1 MNAELKSTH
10 GLAPL
15 AAVPLV
21 STGDSSHDAWRTAA
35 RGRLIAGGLPTPRDD
50 AWKYSSLNLIQRRD
64 LSPCTD
70 YSVPAQLLA
79 SLPERQGVTFVCING
94 QLIAELSSGALPAGV
109 RYTPLN
115 DLFDSPIGAMQAR
128 LRADDS
134 ADQRLKLLNAVCCT
148 SGVAFD
154 VSAHQTPVEPVH
166 LVHIA
171 THHGHDPRTLVTL
184 QAGSRLNLIE
194 YYLSMDDSNSVSVP
208 VTDIQIEHG
217 AALQH
222 TTLGL
227 AGANSVVYA
236 DVTAHVG
243 PDASYIHRSLEL
255 GGLATRLDLKVHLD
269 ARGAEATLNGLLLAD
284 KTRQIDIR
292 TSMEHRAP
300 NTTSSQT
307 YRGVA
312 NDRGR
317 GSYDGKV
324 VVHRGAA
331 KSDSRQ
337 SSRNLLL
344 GPKAEIDARPQLEIN
359 ADDVKCSHGAT
370 TGSIDEEVLF
380 YLLSRGI
387 DHDTARALLIFAFTD
402 DVIATLTDPALRH
415 AVEKRVLASLPTAAL
430 IRDFVQ

>member
-1 MNAELKSTH
+1 MNAELKSNQ
-10 GLAPL
+10 GLVPL
-15 AAVPLV
+15 AAVPLI
-21 STGDSSHDAWRTAA
+21 TCGAHSHDAWRASA
-35 RGRLIAGGLPTPRDD
+35 LSRLIALGLPTSRDD
-50 AWKYSSLNLIQRRD
+50 AWKYSSLNLMQRRD
-64 LSPCTD
+64 LTPCTD
-70 YSVPAQLLA
+70 FSAPAQLLS
-79 SLPERQGVTFVCING
+79 SLPERQGATFVCLNG
-94 QLIAELSSGALPAGV
+94 QLIAELSSGVLPAGV

-115 DLFDSPIGAMQAR
+115 DLFDSPIGSMRAR

-134 ADQRLKLLNAVCCT
+134 AEQRLRLLNAVVCT
-148 SGVAFD
+148 AGVAFD
-154 VSAHQTPVEPVH
+154 VSAQQTPVEPVH

-171 THHGHDPRTLVTL
+171 THHGHYPRTLVSL

-194 YYLSMDDSNSVSVP
+194 YYLSVDDSSSVSVP
-208 VTDIQIEHG
+208 VTDVELAEG
-217 AALQH
+217 AELQH

-227 AGANSVVYA
+227 AGMNSVVYA
-236 DVTAHVG
+236 DLNVHVG
-243 PDASYIHRSLEL
+243 KNARYVHRSLEL

-269 ARGAEATLNGLLLAD
+269 ASGAEAHLNGLLLAD

-292 TSMEHRAP
+292 TQMDHHAP
-300 NTTSSQT
+300 NTTSSQL

-324 VVHRGAA
+324 VVHQGAA

-402 DVIATLTDPALRH
+402 DVIATLTDPALRRE
-415 AVEKRVLASLPTAAL
+415 VEKRVLASLPTAAL
-430 IRDFVQ
+430 IRGFVQ